1 VGETSAE
8 LERELVGVRD
18 DISATVGELERRA
31 KTAVDLKEQIYEHP
45 ALVGGTGLAILAG
58 ASLVAFRAVARQREA
73 RRPINRWRRRAYYL
87 ADDLGRMLD
96 QTQGSLEAV
105 RYGNDRERVPV
116 RSKEKPGMIKNLLWM
131 GLTAGALAISG
142 LLARRLCTAVWE
154 AVMHEPPPT
163 AKV

>member
-1 VGETSAE
+1 
-8 LERELVGVRD
+8 
-18 DISATVGELERRA
+18 
-31 KTAVDLKEQIYEHP
+31 
-45 ALVGGTGLAILAG
+45 
-58 ASLVAFRAVARQREA
+58 
-73 RRPINRWRRRAYYL
+73 
-87 ADDLGRMLD
+87 MLD
-96 QTQGSLEAV
+96 QTQGSLETV